1 MHFLLLRLFELS
13 SRGKRINQ
21 FNLYAEVSQLIY
33 FSRKKTVS
41 VFLLSVSFSQR
52 AQREDESKGE
62 KRRKGLKYH
71 HRTVQ
76 LARSEIKYFF
86 IVSLLVAIR
95 IISRDKCSGRKNA
108 GFLSGTPTETAEKN
122 NDRSQKLFIVL
133 ANGKWKGWQT
143 HGGRKKG
150 RRRSGEV
157 CGERL
162 EMKIYLTMDRS

>member
-1 MHFLLLRLFELS
+1 MFFLLLRLFELS

-21 FNLYAEVSQLIY
+21 FNLYAEVSQLIS
-33 FSRKKTVS
+33 FGRKLCQ
-41 VFLLSVSFSQR
+41 FLLSDFFCLSQR

-95 IISRDKCSGRKNA
+95 IISGDKCSRRKERW
-108 GFLSGTPTETAEKN
+108 FS
-122 NDRSQKLFIVL
+122 
-133 ANGKWKGWQT
+133 KWDADGD
-143 HGGRKKG
+143 
-150 RRRSGEV
+150 SGE
-157 CGERL
+157 EQ
-162 EMKIYLTMDRS
+162 